1 MENMAERMARLGIG
15 EVSESR
21 MESLTMAHE
30 LVDDAT
36 FTRLAG
42 ATRLYRMPTI
52 VLPRLHLEG
61 LSRGRGWARK
71 GTGDNAQWGK
81 RVDGGYRVGPGKW
94 IVGAT
99 DGFRRKDSR
108 AWTVANITVGDNIWT
123 IANAN

>member
-42 ATRLYRMPTI
+42 AARLNRKPMI
-52 VLPRLHLEG
+52 FLPKLHLEG

-71 GTGDNAQWGK
+71 GTGEKAVWAE
-81 RVDGGYRVGPGKW
+81 RTERGYRVGPGKW
-94 IVGAT
+94 VVGAT